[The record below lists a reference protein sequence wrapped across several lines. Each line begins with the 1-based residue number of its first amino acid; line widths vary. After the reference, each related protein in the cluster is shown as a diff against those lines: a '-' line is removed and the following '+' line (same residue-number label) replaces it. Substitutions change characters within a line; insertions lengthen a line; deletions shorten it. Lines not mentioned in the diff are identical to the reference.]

1 VGTSAQEETL
11 VRSACSSNLRAA
23 RRLLATDPRLA
34 QRDLATACVCGEAA
48 YVARRLEHHPELA
61 RLPLPPFG
69 WEPILYACF
78 SRLPREAPEC
88 RVGVQ
93 EVTRL
98 LLAAGADPNASFD
111 HEGWLQVP
119 LYGAA
124 GIGND
129 AELTR
134 ILLEAGADPNDA
146 GQRKVGEALYHA
158 SEFEDP
164 ACAALLIDGGTEPA
178 VITHCLG
185 RALNF
190 PNEAM
195 VRAFCERG
203 ARPRPAHLRQAVF
216 RRRPV
221 TTIEL
226 LLDAGATA
234 DKANKA
240 GFTALR
246 IAARWGDDDTA
257 ALLVARGADQS
268 FITDEDRE
276 LGAYVS
282 GAEARPP
289 AGAEGLNALAEE
301 AISMGNVRLL
311 ALLLDAGVPVDGDPT
326 AEFTPLGQAAWRGR
340 PAAVRELVDRGAK
353 LRFDDGGSA
362 IGATLH
368 GLRHCQHPEG
378 GPTMQ
383 TIDEIAPQPYADI
396 ARFLLSRGAPVP
408 DRMHDVE
415 PDTPA
420 TLLAELGID
429 DAPLPVPPAPA

>member
-23 RRLLATDPRLA
+23 RKLLAIDSRLA

-48 YVARRLEHHPELA
+48 FVARRLEHDPELA

-69 WEPILYACF
+69 WDPILYACF
-78 SRLPREAPEC
+78 SRLPREEPE
-88 RVGVQ
+88 RGVGVR

-98 LLAAGADPNASFD
+98 LLAARADPNASFD

-124 GIGND
+124 GIVND
-129 AELTR
+129 AELTQ

-158 SEFEDP
+158 CEFEDP
-164 ACAALLIDGGTEPA
+164 ACAELLIDAGTDAA
-178 VITHCLG
+178 VVTHCLG

-195 VRAFCERG
+195 VAAFCARG
-203 ARPRPAHLRQAVF
+203 SRPRLTHLRQAVSW
-216 RRRPV
+216 RRPA

-226 LLDAGATA
+226 LLDAGAPV
-234 DKANKA
+234 DRPNKP
-240 GFTALR
+240 GFTALQ
-246 IAARWGDDDTA
+246 IAARWGDEDIA
-257 ALLVARGADQS
+257 ALLIARGADQNAV
-268 FITDEDRE
+268 TDRDRE
-276 LGAYVS
+276 LGAYLS
-282 GAEARPP
+282 GAEDSPPEGDEGLDNLLEQAIALNDVVLLGRLIDAGARP
-289 AGAEGLNALAEE
+289 
-301 AISMGNVRLL
+301 
-311 ALLLDAGVPVDGDPT
+311 DGESD
-326 AEFTPLGQAAWRGR
+326 AEFTPLAQAAWHGR
-340 PAAVRELVDRGAK
+340 LAIVRELVDRGAK

-368 GLRHCQHPEG
+368 GLRHCHHPEG

-408 DRMHDVE
+408 ERMVDVE

-420 TLLAELGID
+420 TLLAELGIE
-429 DAPLPVPPAPA
+429 